1 MSLESMTGEAGFSQ
15 RAARAG
21 QQSLTGQRRGLGA
34 ILPFFGPAFVASVA
48 YMDPGNF
55 ATNIQGGAA
64 YGYNLLWV
72 VVFANLVAMLFQC
85 LAARLGIATGRNLAE
100 LCRDHFPAPVVYA
113 MWVTSEIGAIATELA
128 ELLGAGIGFS
138 LLLGMSLL
146 AGTLVAGVATL
157 ALLLLQRGGFR
168 AIEALIAV
176 FVGVVGVAY
185 LAEMLFVRPD
195 WHAVAHHA
203 VVPWLGGPDSVLVAA
218 GIIGATVMPHVMYLH
233 SSLTQDR
240 ITVLRHGDRARLVHF
255 SNLDVVIALGVA
267 GFINIAMMCMAA
279 AEFHDGTHDAIADI
293 TAAYHTLG
301 PLLGNAAAGVF
312 LVSLLA
318 SGLSSSVVGTIAG
331 DVIMQGFVGWRIPL
345 VLRRIVTAGPALII
359 VAAGVDTMRAFI
371 LSQVVLSIV
380 LPLPMVTLLVFASR
394 RNVMGDLAIRPLL
407 MLLAGGAALL
417 VLGLNIV
424 LLLQSC
430 GISLPFLS

>member
-1 MSLESMTGEAGFSQ
+1 MSLESMVGGTGFSQ
-15 RAARAG
+15 RAAQAG

-113 MWVTSEIGAIATELA
+113 MWLTSEVGAIATELA

-138 LLLGMSLL
+138 LLLGVPLL
-146 AGTLVAGVATL
+146 AGTLVAGVATFT
-157 ALLLLQRGGFR
+157 LLLLQRCGFR

-176 FVGVVGVAY
+176 FAGVVGVAY
-185 LAEMLFVRPD
+185 LVEMLFARPD
-195 WHAVAHHA
+195 WHAVVHHA

-218 GIIGATVMPHVMYLH
+218 SIIGATVMPHVMYLH

-240 ITVLRHGDRARLVHF
+240 IAPLRAGDRAKLVRF
-255 SNLDVVIALGVA
+255 SNLDVVIALSVA
-267 GFINIAMMCMAA
+267 GLINLAMMCMAA
-279 AEFHDGTHDAIADI
+279 AEFHDGTHNAVADI
-293 TAAYHTLG
+293 TAAYRTLG

-345 VLRRIVTAGPALII
+345 WLRRIVTAGPALII

-371 LSQVVLSIV
+371 LSQAVLSIV
-380 LPLPMVTLLVFASR
+380 LPLPMVTLIAFSSR
-394 RNVMGDLAIRPLL
+394 KSVMGDLAIRPLL
-407 MLLAGGAALL
+407 MLAAGVAAVLI
-417 VLGLNIV
+417 LGLNIV

-430 GISLPFLS
+430 GLHVPFFA